1 MYPVIREKWFFMK
14 KNALGILR
22 IVFPAAVLLFV
33 FFQAKKELAG
43 LSFKETFLIID
54 QINRVDLFILVFL
67 GLAAILAMTLYDFVL
82 VRSLGMK
89 VSKWKTIKVSWIA
102 NSLNNVLGFGGL
114 SGAGLRTI
122 LYKEHVDDVKKLI
135 RGIAWLA
142 SSILLGLSVLSL
154 LVLAGFLPAGDLFT
168 EKTWVLLAVTGTAM
182 IAPGAA
188 VILMIKKKRSA
199 GAENGM
205 RLSVFFSYLGAS
217 VIEWFAAA
225 AVMYYSL
232 VTMGVELD
240 TKTVIGVFT
249 IASVAGMISLVPGG
263 FGSFDLLFLVGM
275 SQLGVDQEITLTA
288 VVLYRIAYS
297 FIPFV
302 FGLIFAAADLTGNT
316 MKKLEEKPII
326 APAIETTNI
335 LLILHRAL
343 LFRLVERL
351 AFSHRVLQRSD
362 CDRICG
368 TAD

>member
-1 MYPVIREKWFFMK
+1 MSFSSE
-14 KNALGILR
+14 
-22 IVFPAAVLLFV
+22 
-33 FFQAKKELAG
+33 KELAG
-43 LSFKETFLIID
+43 LSFKATFLIID

-142 SSILLGLSVLSL
+142 SSILLGLSVLCL
-154 LVLAGFLPAGDLFT
+154 LVLAGILPAGDLFT
-168 EKTWVLLAVTGTAM
+168 EKAWVLLAVTGTAI

-188 VILMIKKKRSA
+188 IILMIKKRRSA
-199 GAENGM
+199 GAEKGM

-232 VTMGVELD
+232 VTMGVDLD
-240 TKTVIGVFT
+240 AKTVLGVFT

-263 FGSFDLLFLVGM
+263 FGSFDLLFWWG
-275 SQLGVDQEITLTA
+275 
-288 VVLYRIAYS
+288 
-297 FIPFV
+297 
-302 FGLIFAAADLTGNT
+302 
-316 MKKLEEKPII
+316 
-326 APAIETTNI
+326 
-335 LLILHRAL
+335 
-343 LFRLVERL
+343 
-351 AFSHRVLQRSD
+351 
-362 CDRICG
+362 
-368 TAD
+368 